1 MVGLVRSTVDG
12 ALESWTTYYR
22 NSLAELLDGTADFAP
37 IHDKAEE
44 LVRGSVLDLGSCFGF
59 LPLRL
64 ARAGM
69 DVTATDILP
78 ER

>member
-12 ALESWTTYYR
+12 VLESWTTYYR

-44 LVRGSVLDLGSCFGF
+44 LVRGSVLDLVPASVSCPCGS
-59 LPLRL
+59 
-64 ARAGM
+64 RA
-69 DVTATDILP
+69 P
-78 ER
+78 EWT